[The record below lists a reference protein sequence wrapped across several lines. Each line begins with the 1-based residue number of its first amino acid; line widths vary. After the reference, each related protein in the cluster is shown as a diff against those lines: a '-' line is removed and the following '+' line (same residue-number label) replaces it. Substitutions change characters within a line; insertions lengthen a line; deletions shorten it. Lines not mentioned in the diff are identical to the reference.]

1 MRSVQQTLLKNL
13 GRLLRQTRM
22 RRWSSLHR
30 RNERRTSQSM
40 TQVVVRDQDLA
51 HTLTVPRRYLVA
63 GVTTDQENVNIHLPD
78 QVEVQDETTVVEAA
92 GR

>member
-1 MRSVQQTLLKNL
+1 MTL
-13 GRLLRQTRM
+13 
-22 RRWSSLHR
+22 
-30 RNERRTSQSM
+30 
-40 TQVVVRDQDLA
+40 VVVRDRDLD
-51 HTLTVPRRYLVA
+51 HNLTVPRRYLVA